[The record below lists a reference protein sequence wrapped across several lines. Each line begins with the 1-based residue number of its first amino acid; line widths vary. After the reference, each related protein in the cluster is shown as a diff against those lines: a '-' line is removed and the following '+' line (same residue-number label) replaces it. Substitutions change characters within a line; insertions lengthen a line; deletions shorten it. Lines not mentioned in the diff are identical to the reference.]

1 MEEYTDESYLPILGD
16 DGEDDAVE
24 TFVETENE
32 VIKNPYDLYDADKS
46 KFFETVKDT
55 WKYFISKSLCDNSNY

>member
-16 DGEDDAVE
+16 NGEDDVVE

-32 VIKNPYDLYDADKS
+32 VIKNSYDLYDADKS
-46 KFFETVKDT
+46 RFF
-55 WKYFISKSLCDNSNY
+55 

>member
-24 TFVETENE
+24 AFVETENE
-32 VIKNPYDLYDADKS
+32 VIKNPYDLYDSDKS
-46 KFFETVKDT
+46 KFF
-55 WKYFISKSLCDNSNY
+55 